1 MIEALGALVSAGCVP
16 AGLVES
22 LACPALRPIAYDRTP
37 NVREALFVAV
47 AKWLGYSR
55 GEGQEGTADI
65 IEAASSMER
74 PSPTITACLL
84 PLLLVGVTDPSA
96 PLAAT
101 ALTLVEGVGQV
112 WRMSDR
118 CSEQPETADAAAEA
132 AAAAC
137 QLGPP
142 FTGRPGRGARGLVR
156 ELLPLLL
163 QPLLA
168 EVSEWTVALRS
179 AASRQ
184 LHTVLVL
191 GESGVAPQLPR
202 LLPLLCTAIGDDDAE
217 VAARIIASVH
227 VVGSH
232 VEPRTWLPLMLD
244 NISK

>member
-1 MIEALGALVSAGCVP
+1 MIEALGALVTSGCVP

-22 LACPALRPIAYDRTP
+22 LVCPALRPVAYDRAP

-47 AKWLGYSR
+47 AEWLGYSR
-55 GEGQEGTADI
+55 DEATASK
-65 IEAASSMER
+65 ECVLLSQ
-74 PSPTITACLL
+74 TTTACLL
-84 PLLLVGVTDPSA
+84 PLLLVGVTDPHT
-96 PLAAT
+96 PLASE
-101 ALTLVEGVGQV
+101 ALALVEGVGRV
-112 WRMSDR
+112 WASDKAA
-118 CSEQPETADAAAEA
+118 SSASPEQREAAAESASEA
-132 AAAAC
+132 AAAVAC
-137 QLGPP
+137 DLGPP
-142 FTGRPGRGARGLVR
+142 FTGRPGHGARGLVR

-202 LLPLLCTAIGDDDAE
+202 LLPALCAAIGDEDTE
-217 VAARIIASVH
+217 VAARVIASVH

-232 VEPRTWLPLMLD
+232 VEPRVWLPMMLD
-244 NISK
+244 SVSK